1 MGKALESLSL
11 KTQPVC
17 NGIADCI
24 SSRSSGGS
32 ICDTFKYFLNFS
44 VLTSDFVKGV
54 MYFKHF
60 LQIFSS
66 VNNTLKQR

>member
-1 MGKALESLSL
+1 M
-11 KTQPVC
+11 
-17 NGIADCI
+17 I
-24 SSRSSGGS
+24 SQTVSARDRQAGG
-32 ICDTFKYFLNFS
+32 DTFKYFLNFS
-44 VLTSDFVKGV
+44 VLTSDFVKDV